1 MKIYRK
7 IVDLLY
13 KIIMYSVSVVLGLM
27 IIVAFIEVVRRYCL
41 GKSFIWADDFIRYLI
56 IYVGFIG
63 GAAAYKDDNLASLD
77 LVTRLFPTKVQ
88 VVLEILVNT
97 IVTALV
103 IFLLYYSVLAI
114 QSPSIKYSVGIGLK
128 IALWI
133 PYMAMP
139 IGFVSMLVFSVFLYV
154 RLFHKLLKGD
164 AAVCS

>member
-27 IIVAFIEVVRRYCL
+27 IIVAFLEVIRRYCL

-88 VVLEILVNT
+88 VVLEI
-97 IVTALV
+97 I
-103 IFLLYYSVLAI
+103 YSLRSSCSA
-114 QSPSIKYSVGIGLK
+114 P
-128 IALWI
+128 
-133 PYMAMP
+133 
-139 IGFVSMLVFSVFLYV
+139 VSCSGPDGKNGSGRV
-154 RLFHKLLKGD
+154 RCRPPG
-164 AAVCS
+164 SR